1 MTRLR
6 LSLPFLAAVVT
17 ASACADLTSTPTRS
31 IRQDPSRSIGQA
43 GLPATTGNF
52 KGKVLNCVP
61 KEPSSG
67 SALIG
72 PAGGDLII
80 GPHRLIVP
88 PGALTKPVVISGR
101 VPADESFKIDLE
113 PHGLEFKKPA
123 GLILDAAGCSSVPT
137 IVYLIDDIVA
147 SDPVAAVYSHFWHT
161 IAAPIWHFSRYAIA
175 MRNCDGG
182 GDAMLRRATRDYSG
196 DDQSESNSCTEGAN
210 APQ

>member
-6 LSLPFLAAVVT
+6 SSLFFLAAVVT
-17 ASACADLTSTPTRS
+17 ASACADLASSPTRS
-31 IRQDPSRSIGQA
+31 TRQDPSRSIGKA
-43 GLPATTGNF
+43 GLPATSGNF

-61 KEPSSG
+61 KEASYG

-80 GPHRLIVP
+80 GTHRLIVP
-88 PGALTKPVVISGR
+88 PGALTKLVLISGT
-101 VPADESFKIDLE
+101 VPADETFKIDLQ

-123 GLILDAAGCSSVPT
+123 GLILDASSCAGVPT
-137 IVYLIDDIVA
+137 IVYLIDDLVA

-175 MRNCDGG
+175 MRTCEGG
-182 GDAMLRRATRDYSG
+182 GDAMLRRATRDYTGEEESG
-196 DDQSESNSCTEGAN
+196 SNSCTEGAD